1 MKRSELEN
9 LTVKELRLIALE
21 RGLAKATK
29 LLLKSELVDALVAPV
44 RAVRSK
50 FTETRSASR
59 ATNKT
64 SATSST
70 KSRTQRRGSFT
81 ATPSKNKSALPPG
94 APTARS
100 SSSLLAPAKAPAPAP
115 IVGPNPGL
123 PIPEHYNQDRLV
135 LMVQDPHH
143 VFAYWELLPETIA
156 RIGRQA
162 QNTSTPVLAIHV
174 GGNTE
179 FREVDLRGG
188 NYYLAVLPDQDY
200 EAELALRD
208 RHGKLHT
215 LARSNRVHTPAP
227 TISSRVDEQWMGVD
241 EGFHELL
248 ELAGLPGHLQGAS
261 GAGSAARLADQRL
274 VAWSW
279 QNHGVTSLSSA
290 TLSSHS
296 LSSSSRLA
304 KS

>member
-29 LLLKSELVDALVAPV
+29 LLLKSELVDALAAPA
-44 RAVRSK
+44 RAVREK
-50 FTETRSASR
+50 VTATR
-59 ATNKT
+59 ATT
-64 SATSST
+64 STTT
-70 KSRTQRRGSFT
+70 KRAQRRGSFT
-81 ATPSKNKSALPPG
+81 AAPSKNKSTLPPG
-94 APTARS
+94 APAARS
-100 SSSLLAPAKAPAPAP
+100 ASSLLAPAPAPAKAPAPAP
-115 IVGPNPGL
+115 IVGCDPGL
-123 PIPEHYNQDRLV
+123 PIPEHYGQDRLV

-143 VFAYWELLPETIA
+143 VFAYWELLPETVA

-162 QNTSTPVLAIHV
+162 QNTGTPVLAIYV

-188 NYYLAVLPDQDY
+188 NYYLVVLPDQDY

-208 RHGKLHT
+208 CHGKLHT

-241 EGFHELL
+241 ESFHELL
-248 ELAGLPGHLQGAS
+248 ELAGLPGHLQGAT

-296 LSSSSRLA
+296 LSSSARLA
-304 KS
+304 KN

>member
-29 LLLKSELVDALVAPV
+29 LLLKSELVDALAAPA
-44 RAVRSK
+44 RAVRAK
-50 FTETRSASR
+50 TTASPS
-59 ATNKT
+59 T
-64 SATSST
+64 SLTT
-70 KSRTQRRGSFT
+70 KRTQRRGSFT
-81 ATPSKNKSALPPG
+81 SAPNKNKLAVPPG
-94 APTARS
+94 APAARS
-100 SSSLLAPAKAPAPAP
+100 SSSLLAAASAPAKAPTPAP
-115 IVGPNPGL
+115 IVGCDPGL
-123 PIPEHYNQDRLV
+123 PIPEHYGQDRLV

-143 VFAYWELLPETIA
+143 VFVYWELLPETVA
-156 RIGRQA
+156 RISSQA

-241 EGFHELL
+241 ESFHELL
-248 ELAGLPGHLQGAS
+248 ELAGLPGHLQGAT

-279 QNHGVTSLSSA
+279 QNHGVTSH
-290 TLSSHS
+290 SSHS
-296 LSSSSRLA
+296 LSSHSVSSSARLA
-304 KS
+304 KN

>member
-29 LLLKSELVDALVAPV
+29 LLLKSELVDALTAPA
-44 RAVRSK
+44 RAVRGK
-50 FTETRSASR
+50 TT
-59 ATNKT
+59 ATPPTN
-64 SATSST
+64 ST
-70 KSRTQRRGSFT
+70 TKRTQRRGSFT
-81 ATPSKNKSALPPG
+81 SAPNKNKSALPPG
-94 APTARS
+94 APAARS
-100 SSSLLAPAKAPAPAP
+100 SSSLLAPASAPAKAPAPAP
-115 IVGPNPGL
+115 IVGCDPGL
-123 PIPEHYNQDRLV
+123 PIPEHYGQDRLV

-143 VFAYWELLPETIA
+143 VFAYWELLPQTIA
-156 RIGRQA
+156 RISSQA

-188 NYYLAVLPDQDY
+188 NYYLIVLPDQDY

-208 RHGKLHT
+208 RHGKIHT

-227 TISSRVDEQWMGVD
+227 TISSRIDEQWMGVD
-241 EGFHELL
+241 ESFHELL
-248 ELAGLPGHLQGAS
+248 ELAGLPGHLQGAT

-279 QNHGVTSLSSA
+279 QNHGVTSHSSSS
-290 TLSSHS
+290 LSSHS
-296 LSSSSRLA
+296 LSSTSRLA
-304 KS
+304 KN